1 MSSKLLNVSIVF
13 ATCLMLISAGCAPEA
28 ETGDKIVTSG
38 KIANIQLNFT
48 AGNTAKY
55 KVITETVKDFKF
67 EQPSLN
73 KLKEEQTGSKVET
86 TFTQKIDSV
95 DAEGNA
101 VASIKIDGIKYL
113 AKNKGG
119 IALDFDSATNTKH
132 ALASLIGRSYRI
144 NISPSGEVSSFDI
157 SSARAISSDKF
168 VRSFLADK
176 NIQQRHEVLA
186 LPDAENANL
195 KAGQSWSK
203 VKSPPPGM
211 LDPKNFEKT
220 YTVTSIRGN
229 TAQIEMTSV
238 PTSKKADDKAPKS
251 DPGMGIFA
259 KMFDAE
265 DSWSGSLTL
274 DLSSGKISKY
284 NETLV
289 STYLAAE
296 ESRFQVEGKGPDMLT
311 MGLTNSV
318 SLEKID

>member
-1 MSSKLLNVSIVF
+1 MSSKLFTGSVVF
-13 ATCLMLISAGCAPEA
+13 VTCLMLIFAGCAPES
-28 ETGDKIVTSG
+28 ETGGKSVVSG
-38 KIANIQLNFT
+38 KSADIKLNFT
-48 AGNTAKY
+48 AGNTTKY
-55 KVITETVKDFKF
+55 KVITETLKDFKF

-73 KLKEEQTGSKVET
+73 KLKEEQTGSKIEMK
-86 TFTQKIDSV
+86 FTQKIDSV

-101 VASIKIDGIKYL
+101 VASITINSIKFL

-119 IALDFDSATNTKH
+119 VTLDFDSATNTKH
-132 ALASLIGRSYRI
+132 ALASLIDRSYRI
-144 NISPSGEVSSFDI
+144 KISPSGSVSSFDV
-157 SSARAISSDKF
+157 SSAKAVSSDKF
-168 VRSFLADK
+168 VRSLLADK

-186 LPDAENANL
+186 LPEAASSTL

-220 YTVTSIRGN
+220 YTVKSINGN
-229 TAQIEMTSV
+229 MAQIEMLAV
-238 PTSKKADDKAPKS
+238 PTSKKADNKAPKS

-265 DSWSGSLTL
+265 DKWSGNLTL
-274 DLSSGKISKY
+274 DLNSGKISKY

-311 MGLTNSV
+311 MGLTSSV